1 MAVHFFTE
9 DIAFKIKSALRTKQW
24 IKEVVQQEGKKLK
37 EVNYIFCSDEHL
49 LGINQE
55 YLQHDT
61 YTDIIT
67 FDNSETDKEIEGDIY
82 ISIDRVKENANT
94 LNIPFEEE
102 LRRVLIHGILH
113 LIGYG
118 DKSAADKKQ
127 MREMENQSLAR
138 FDVPRETL
146 K

>member
-9 DIAFKIKSALRTKQW
+9 DIAFKIKSVLRTKQW

-67 FDNSETDKEIEGDIY
+67 FDNSETQIEIEGDIY

-94 LNIPFEEE
+94 LKVSFEEE

-113 LIGYG
+113 LVGYG
-118 DKSAADKKQ
+118 DKSATDKKR
-127 MREMENQSLAR
+127 MREMEDLSLAR